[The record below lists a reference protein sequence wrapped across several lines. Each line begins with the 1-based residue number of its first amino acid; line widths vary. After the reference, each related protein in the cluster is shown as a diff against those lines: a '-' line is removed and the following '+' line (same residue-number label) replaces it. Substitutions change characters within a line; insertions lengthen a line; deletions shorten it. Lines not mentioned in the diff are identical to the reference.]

1 MKSSRNS
8 KEQRRDNA
16 FNVLNIIRN
25 NKQGVT
31 RKQITEK
38 TGLSY
43 PSVNDIV
50 NYLDS
55 FGFLETFEGEGDSR
69 KKVPCYRFSGGNY
82 RVLGLSIIPR
92 KIIGVCCDLEGNIL
106 NRFEENYDEIQDR
119 FPETVL
125 ARFRKIKTDMDKAGT
140 EVLGLGIGAPG
151 LLNPKEGIIR
161 YAAQFHELEGLN
173 LKETFS
179 KGLNLPVFLEHN
191 PNLSA
196 FAEKRIGA
204 AQDLSNFLYVILD
217 SGIGGCLFHG
227 NRLFRGSSP
236 FLGELGHSSV
246 HYDGPL
252 CQCGNHGCL
261 ELYAGYDVLNK
272 RMEACSNKEEGEKIL
287 DEVSSYIGSSISNL
301 VSFLGICNIIFCGKS
316 IREYPELFYKTRQF
330 LLTRTLPVFEPDF
343 NIKQTSLEHDAS
355 PLGAALWMGEI
366 ALSNLSS
373 QFFPMAP
380 DLDLKLDGVMKSSM

>member
-16 FNVLNIIRN
+16 FNVLNVIRN
-25 NKQGVT
+25 CDKGVT

-69 KKVPCYRFSGGNY
+69 KKVPCYRFSGGKY

-92 KIIGVCCDLEGNIL
+92 KIIGICCDLQGNIIS
-106 NRFEENYDEIQDR
+106 RFEEDFDDIQDDFANTIIYHFKEMINEVNR
-119 FPETVL
+119 VGF
-125 ARFRKIKTDMDKAGT
+125 KI
-140 EVLGLGIGAPG
+140 LGLGIGAPG
-151 LLNPKEGIIR
+151 LLNPKEGVIR
-161 YAAQFHELEGLN
+161 YAAQFHELESRN
-173 LKETFS
+173 LKKIFS
-179 KGLNLPVFLEHN
+179 EGLDLPVFLEHN

-196 FAEKRIGA
+196 FAEKRIGT
-204 AQDLSNFLYVILD
+204 AQDLSNFIYVILD

-236 FLGELGHSSV
+236 FLGELGHSSI
-246 HYDGPL
+246 YQDGPA
-252 CQCGNHGCL
+252 CQCGNQGCL
-261 ELYAGYDVLNK
+261 ELYAGYDVLK
-272 RMEACSNKEEGEKIL
+272 EKIRNC
-287 DEVSSYIGSSISNL
+287 SSEEERDGVLEETACYIGSSISNL

-316 IREYPELFYKTRQF
+316 LREYPELFYKIRQF
-330 LLTRTLPVFEPDF
+330 LLTRTLPVFKPDF
-343 NIKQTSLEHDAS
+343 NIKLTSLEHDAS